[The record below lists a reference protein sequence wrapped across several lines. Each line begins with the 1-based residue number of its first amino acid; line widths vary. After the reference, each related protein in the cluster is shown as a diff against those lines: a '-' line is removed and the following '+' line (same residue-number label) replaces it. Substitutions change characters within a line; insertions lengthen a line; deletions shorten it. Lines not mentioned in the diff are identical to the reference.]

1 MAKIIDTGLY
11 EVVIV
16 SPRNFFL
23 FTPMLSGSAVGTVEY
38 RSITEPIRQANPIA
52 GKRARGMTVGL
63 AHTRLTSDAD
73 RSRLLSRL
81 QLQTTTRPTARPSS
95 PRTRR

>member
-1 MAKIIDTGLY
+1 MY

-38 RSITEPIRQANPIA
+38 RSILEPIRQANPIA
-52 GKRARGMTVGL
+52 GA
-63 AHTRLTSDAD
+63 
-73 RSRLLSRL
+73 
-81 QLQTTTRPTARPSS
+81 
-95 PRTRR
+95 